1 MLGPPTT
8 IILLRLLTIEG
19 HIGYLL
25 LPPSWAQASALAYS
39 HSRARMI
46 LSQNKPCLCSKPAEG
61 FAPSQLDE
69 KQSSQTDLQGL
80 RGSVLHP
87 TPLASSPQREPWLTL
102 LWPHCYY
109 CSGPGIWHLLFSAS
123 QNVHLLVVLSH
134 FSTAFQYFPK
144 YCLMGWPSLAVLSI
158 TAALSDMISSPIGCF
173 IFPPQCLLPPTV
185 LQVFSCCLYFLTRI

>member
-8 IILLRLLTIEG
+8 IILLRLRTIEG

-69 KQSSQTDLQGL
+69 KQSYQTDLQGL

-87 TPLASSPQREPWLTL
+87 TPTGFLTSAGALAHSLATL
-102 LWPHCYY
+102 LLLFWSWDLAFAVLCVPECSSLSCPISFLHRLPIFSQILSYGVAFPGCSINY
-109 CSGPGIWHLLFSAS
+109 CSAFRHDFQSHWLLYFSPSMLITTYSTTGFFLLFI
-123 QNVHLLVVLSH
+123 LLN
-134 FSTAFQYFPK
+134 
-144 YCLMGWPSLAVLSI
+144 
-158 TAALSDMISSPIGCF
+158 
-173 IFPPQCLLPPTV
+173 
-185 LQVFSCCLYFLTRI
+185 